1 MDNFFVEVEMVNGSV
16 YTTTID
22 AVTKS
27 EVFEMLMEDRF
38 LGYLELKSF
47 NGAMYVNG
55 DYIISIRVT
64 NREDMNSRFTSVS
77 TAEPKSK
84 IANAIEYTKGIFG
97 R

>member
-27 EVFEMLMEDRF
+27 EVFETLMEAGF
-38 LGYLELKSF
+38 LGYIELKSF
-47 NGAMYVNG
+47 NGTTYVNG
-55 DYIISIRVT
+55 DNIISIRVT
-64 NREDMNSRFTSVS
+64 NREDMDSRFMSVS
-77 TAEPKSK
+77 TTEPKSK
-84 IANAIEYTKGIFG
+84 MANALDYTKRIFG